1 MNTTTYEYGLWP
13 LMIINTAIFIV
24 FSFSFFKPKSK
35 IDWTAF
41 GGFSA
46 FLVAL
51 FTEMYGLPLTLFVIA
66 PWITKHFPGINPF
79 GHDTGI
85 LWNVIFNIQGGMM
98 SWLHIVSTIIVA
110 AGMLIIADAWPTLYR
125 AHKKNELA
133 TTGLYRYVR
142 HPQYDGFLVV
152 MIGYLMMWP
161 TIITLLMFPVL
172 VVMYVRLAKK
182 EENLV
187 EAEHGEEYEKY
198 KEVTPAFIP
207 NFIKLMRSQSAQP
220 PA

>member
-1 MNTTTYEYGLWP
+1 MPYEYGLWF
-13 LMIINTAIFIV
+13 MVIVNTAIFVI
-24 FSFSFFKPKSK
+24 FAFSFFKPKSK

-51 FTEMYGLPLTLFVIA
+51 FTEMYGFPLTLFFIA
-66 PWITKHFPGINPF
+66 PWLERNFPGINPF

-85 LWNVIFNIQGGMM
+85 LWNVIFGIEGGMM
-98 SWLHIVSTIIVA
+98 SPIHLVSTVIVA
-110 AGMLIIADAWPTLYR
+110 VGMIMIANAWSTLYK
-125 AHKKNELA
+125 AHKEGKLA
-133 TTGLYRYVR
+133 TTGLYSYVR
-142 HPQYDGFLVV
+142 HPQYDGFLLV
-152 MIGYLMMWP
+152 MIGYLLMWP

-182 EENLV
+182 EEKLV
-187 EAEHGEEYEKY
+187 EAEHGEVYEKY
-198 KEVTPAFIP
+198 KEMTPAFIP
-207 NFIKLMRSQSAQP
+207 DFLKLRRSHSAES